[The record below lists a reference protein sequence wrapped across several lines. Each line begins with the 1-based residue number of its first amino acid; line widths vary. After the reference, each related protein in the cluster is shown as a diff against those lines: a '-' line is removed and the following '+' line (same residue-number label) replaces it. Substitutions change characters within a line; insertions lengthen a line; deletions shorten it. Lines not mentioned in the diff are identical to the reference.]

1 MLIQELELEDRAHVF
16 QETYL
21 ESFGI
26 HLLTKMYCFK
36 HRNHDIVLSS
46 LFQNIYKLFLGT
58 RNLNQ

>member
-1 MLIQELELEDRAHVF
+1 MLIQELELEDQAHVF

-36 HRNHDIVLSS
+36 HRNHDIVLNS
-46 LFQNIYKLFLGT
+46 LFQNIFWAHVI
-58 RNLNQ
+58 

>member
-1 MLIQELELEDRAHVF
+1 MLIQELELEDQAHVF

-26 HLLTKMYCFK
+26 HLLTIMYCFE
-36 HRNHDIVLSS
+36 HRNHDIVLNS
-46 LFQNIYKLFLGT
+46 LFQNIYKLFLGA